1 MLINA
6 LYVGHESTPRI
17 KKGTIEILKMLD
29 TKLKKADDSL
39 PTIEKLLKITLKKEK
54 VEEEKAQEGTE
65 APGDPVDYDEAKVN
79 MIMKIFKA
87 PAKAAGPPKKD
98 FRAFMKS

>member
-1 MLINA
+1 MLIDA

-17 KKGTIEILKMLD
+17 KKGTIEIFKMLD
-29 TKLKKADDSL
+29 TKLKRGDDSL

-54 VEEEKAQEGTE
+54 VEEEKAQEGAM
-65 APGDPVDYDEAKVN
+65 APADQVDYDEAKVS

-87 PAKAAGPPKKD
+87 PAKAAGPSKKD
-98 FRAFMKS
+98 FRAFMK

>member
-54 VEEEKAQEGTE
+54 VEEEKAQ
-65 APGDPVDYDEAKVN
+65 VN
-79 MIMKIFKA
+79 RRLQKQWA
-87 PAKAAGPPKKD
+87 SAGSAH
-98 FRAFMKS
+98 FASTGLLARILVLSG